1 MSLKV
6 LIHLL
11 RPYLDYLPFI
21 AHVVEVIKEINSMSG
36 INKAIAV
43 LTLKSR
49 EHILSVGGTCS
60 WALNRAHA
68 RRYEFAVC
76 TRNANTRTAEGPEKH
91 GAAFLIGRIV
101 DVVPSPEN
109 PDRWLLQFGEYAEV
123 ALADT
128 WAKGWRN
135 PVRYTTFEDLGIK
148 LDELVF
154 KPMPEQAAFALSES
168 AIGPDRGA
176 DVPDES
182 DQALK
187 LTIAE
192 AKEGLSAMFGV
203 PVEAIEITIR
213 A

>member
-1 MSLKV
+1 
-6 LIHLL
+6 
-11 RPYLDYLPFI
+11 
-21 AHVVEVIKEINSMSG
+21 MSG

-43 LTLKSR
+43 LTFKSR

-68 RRYEFAVC
+68 RNYEFAVC
-76 TRNANTRTAEGPEKH
+76 TRNANTRAAEGPEKH

-101 DVVPSPEN
+101 DVVTSPEN
-109 PDRWLLQFGEYAEV
+109 PDRWLLQFSEYAEV
-123 ALADT
+123 AVPDT
-128 WAKGWRN
+128 WGKGWRN
-135 PVRYTTFEDLGIK
+135 PVRYTTLEDLGIK

-154 KPMPEQAAFALSES
+154 KPMPEHAALALSES
-168 AIGPDRGA
+168 APGFDRGT
-176 DVPDES
+176 DVPDED
-182 DQALK
+182 DQTLK